1 MLLNFFRKSSPLFI
15 FFSKKKDLLE
25 NRCLSAYKLLL
36 IKQNECTFACNSL
49 TNFECKAHAMTGN
62 GNFVNLDILLEKLW
76 TYFRRILAILHYCAL
91 AVLKKNASRRRKIA
105 ISEKWPQRSY
115 QKNEKKSLRS
125 KEAYSF
131 YEIMNVMIDVADA

>member
-1 MLLNFFRKSSPLFI
+1 MDLFSADFSYYALL
-15 FFSKKKDLLE
+15 
-25 NRCLSAYKLLL
+25 CV
-36 IKQNECTFACNSL
+36 
-49 TNFECKAHAMTGN
+49 G
-62 GNFVNLDILLEKLW
+62 
-76 TYFRRILAILHYCAL
+76 CA
-91 AVLKKNASRRRKIA
+91 KKNASRRRKIA